1 MRIAAASGT
10 PVSDPTPED
19 QQTLDQLKEL
29 EAERPGLMKELIR
42 LFVADAPR
50 QTRLIRAAYDR
61 RDPELVR
68 QSAHFLRSGSL
79 ALGLSS
85 LAEHSRV
92 IEHLAL
98 EAYGDKATD
107 LLVAELRAEV
117 HKVLLVLLKQLKDG

>member
-1 MRIAAASGT
+1 M
-10 PVSDPTPED
+10 SDPTPKD

-50 QTRLIRAAYDR
+50 QTRLIQAAYDR

-98 EAYGDKATD
+98 EAYGDKASD

>member
-1 MRIAAASGT
+1 M
-10 PVSDPTPED
+10 SDPTAKD
-19 QQTLDQLKEL
+19 QQTRDQLKEL

-42 LFVADAPR
+42 LFVADAPK
-50 QTRLIRAAYDR
+50 QTRLIHAAYDR

-85 LAEHSRV
+85 LAEYSRV

-98 EAYGDKATD
+98 EAYGDKASD

>member
-1 MRIAAASGT
+1 MNT
-10 PVSDPTPED
+10 PTPED
-19 QQTLDQLKEL
+19 QQTLDQLRQL

-42 LFVADAPR
+42 LFVADAPK
-50 QTRLIRAAYDR
+50 QTRLINAAYGR
-61 RDPELVR
+61 RDPEMVR

-98 EAYGDKATD
+98 DSYGSKDSDA
-107 LLVAELRAEV
+107 LVAELRAEV
-117 HKVLLVLLKQLKDG
+117 HKVLLVLLKQLKDS

>member
-1 MRIAAASGT
+1 MST
-10 PVSDPTPED
+10 PTPPD

-42 LFVADAPR
+42 LFVADAPK
-50 QTRLIRAAYDR
+50 QTRLIHAAYDR
-61 RDPELVR
+61 RDPEMVR

-92 IEHLAL
+92 IEQLPL
-98 EAYGDKATD
+98 DNYGDKSSD
-107 LLVAELRAEV
+107 LLVTELRAEV
-117 HKVLLVLLKQLKDG
+117 HKVLLVLLRQLKDG

>member
-1 MRIAAASGT
+1 MSN
-10 PVSDPTPED
+10 PTPED
-19 QQTLDQLKEL
+19 QQTLDQLRQL

-42 LFVADAPR
+42 LFVADAPK
-50 QTRLIRAAYDR
+50 QIRLIHAAYGR
-61 RDPELVR
+61 RDPEMVR

-98 EAYGDKATD
+98 DSYGSQESDA
-107 LLVAELRAEV
+107 LVVEMRAEV
-117 HKVLLVLLKQLKDG
+117 HKVLLVLLRQLKDG